1 MANGYVTVHVLDS
14 ARGTNADAL
23 ELRVS
28 RFEGDAWLPVKTV
41 VTNEGGRLDEPLL
54 STEEYRPGLYELA
67 FQSAAYY
74 EHHDIPRADPP
85 YIAEIP
91 LRLNFSDAE
100 AHYHVPLA
108 LSPWGFTTFRG
119 G

>member
-1 MANGYVTVHVLDS
+1 MPNGYVTVHVLDS
-14 ARGTNADAL
+14 ARGTNGDGL
-23 ELRVS
+23 GLRLY
-28 RFEGDAWLPVKTV
+28 RFEEGEWLPIKTV
-41 VTNEGGRLDEPLL
+41 VTNDGGRLDEPLL
-54 STEEYRPGLYELA
+54 SEEEYRPGLYELV
-67 FQSAAYY
+67 FEAAPYF
-74 EHHDIPRADPP
+74 EHHDIARADPP

-91 LRLNFSDAE
+91 LRLNFSDPD